1 MPLHGVHS
9 QARHWE
15 GETVPLSDALQRFAA
30 DPLLAVLFL
39 SFVTACAGT
48 LVLLFDRLGGSFGK
62 VVSPST
68 NKLASL
74 QGLRGILA
82 CSVVAHHAYCWYFFT
97 QSGEWTTG
105 RSMIFARLAGFGV
118 LQFFF
123 VSGFLFWRKLMKRG
137 EIPLGSFYLSRFVR
151 IGPAYYA
158 CIGIAIFAGL
168 VVTGFRLRV
177 GVGALLGSLLPWLL
191 FGVGGRPAVNH
202 ADIVRITC
210 GVTWTLTL
218 EWMFYLLL
226 PFLAWFS
233 RRNWLLLILLAF
245 FAPLSLVNK
254 YSLFGG
260 VDAVYPHLIG
270 MVLAKFSKF
279 MLIGFG
285 GGILIAALE
294 PRIRNWSRAVLP
306 WQNWILLGL
315 YLAYLTIPNL
325 DAASNILLLAGF
337 ALVVQGA
344 DLFGF
349 LTSRAVRLLGLI
361 SYPIYLVHGVVF
373 FTAMKL
379 RGGMHAVAFFPY
391 MAETAGCVAAA
402 ILLAAAIHLLI
413 ERPTMKL
420 SENIA
425 HKAALP
431 QTGLLEPTAREIAY
445 Q

>member
-1 MPLHGVHS
+1 MRGS
-9 QARHWE
+9 RK
-15 GETVPLSDALQRFAA
+15 GETAERETSTLSDALQRFAA
-30 DPLLAVLFL
+30 DPILAVLFL
-39 SFVTACAGT
+39 SLVTACAGM
-48 LVLLFDRLGGSFGK
+48 LALLFDRLGGGLGK
-62 VVSPST
+62 VVRPST
-68 NKLASL
+68 NKLSSL
-74 QGLRGILA
+74 EGLRGILA

-97 QSGEWTTG
+97 QTGEWTTG
-105 RSMIFARLAGFGV
+105 RSVIFARLASFGV

-151 IGPAYYA
+151 IGPVYYA
-158 CIGIAIFAGL
+158 CFGIAVVTGL
-168 VVTGFRLRV
+168 VVSGFRLQV

-202 ADIVRITC
+202 ADILRITC

-233 RRNWLLLILLAF
+233 RKNWRLLILLGI

-260 VDAVYPHLIG
+260 VNAGYAHVIG
-270 MVLAKFSKF
+270 MELAKFAKF

-294 PRIRNWSRAVLP
+294 PRIRNWSRVVQP
-306 WQNWILLGL
+306 WQNWMLLGL
-315 YLAYLTIPNL
+315 YLAYLAIPNL
-325 DAASNILLLAGF
+325 DAVTDVFLLAGF

-349 LTSRAVRLLGLI
+349 LTSRAVRLLGII
-361 SYPIYLVHGVVF
+361 SYPIYLVHGVVYYM
-373 FTAMKL
+373 AMKL
-379 RGGMHAVAFFPY
+379 RGGMHAVALLPY

-402 ILLAAAIHLLI
+402 ILLATAIHLLI

-425 HKAALP
+425 GKTALP
-431 QTGLLEPTAREIAY
+431 QTVLLEPTAQVAVSR
-445 Q
+445 